1 MLYIFFTVGIEVSKR
16 YVVQQPE
23 HGGSACPTGM
33 TSGIEVKTRPC
44 WNSQPCYNYTWSVTP
59 WQECVILP
67 SVTPSPCGAGYQI
80 RNISCVR
87 SDGKLVETSYCFE
100 ASLELPP
107 K

>member
-1 MLYIFFTVGIEVSKR
+1 MSKR
-16 YVVQQPE
+16 YILQQPE

-33 TSGIEVKTRPC
+33 ISRTEVKTRKC

-59 WQECVILP
+59 WQACVILP
-67 SVTPSPCGAGYQI
+67 SVTPSVCGAGYQI
-80 RNISCVR
+80 RNISCAR

-100 ASLELPP
+100 ANLEFPP